1 MVSDP
6 ATSRTQI
13 KENLKNLAK
22 GGVAT
27 VVERGGDVLSA
38 EQAGHSKDKAK
49 EYAHNVKH
57 YGAFAEDYLGFDDP
71 NKELRKAVKA
81 KEKAA
86 KKARKAKK
94 KAEKAKGGKGKK
106 GGEDLFDPANLARY
120 KKELEEKRK
129 AAEEAAAEGHDSDT
143 DEEKAKSGDE
153 AAEEE
158 GLRLDLARPVAA
170 AKSSEENSAAPT
182 PARSR
187 VTSPKDDTEDWK
199 KFLDLTSGVDSLI
212 QKSKHELE
220 EIKQDS
226 YYQAKKER
234 LHDDTREAKE
244 KKSRQKKKAWVD
256 LDAEG
261 FEDHDGE
268 VFDEKE
274 REKELAGGESSS
286 ESEEGGEKVELPE
299 EDEQEAKESQEEGEK
314 EDEEDEKKP
323 ELFKEPSVE
332 EYVDPD
338 EDDALFNTDFVTDI
352 TTGKVQLA
360 VRCHLTADLA
370 FYLNYQLFV
379 R

>member
-1 MVSDP
+1 MVNYVQVVSDP

-129 AAEEAAAEGHDSDT
+129 AAEEAAAGHDSDT
-143 DEEKAKSGDE
+143 DEDKAKSGDE
-153 AAEEE
+153 AAEE
-158 GLRLDLARPVAA
+158 GLRLDLARPAAA
-170 AKSSEENSAAPT
+170 AKSSEEENSAAPT

-234 LHDDTREAKE
+234 LHDDTREARE

-256 LDAEG
+256 LDTEG

-286 ESEEGGEKVELPE
+286 ESEEGGDKVELPE
-299 EDEQEAKESQEEGEK
+299 EEAEGEPEAKGSEEDGEK
-314 EDEEDEKKP
+314 EDEKKP

-360 VRCHLTADLA
+360 VS
-370 FYLNYQLFV
+370 
-379 R
+379 